1 LQTFAVCTMEQLNGF
16 AMGQTKVA
24 AWSDDVD
31 FFKRGRQSSVSDATT
46 RRPSS
51 CDKMVSVESVATGS
65 NVSDASS
72 EFDEFHPADDA
83 SDPFSQISP
92 ARCVAMPFGMPQ
104 MQFCG
109 MPQTMTMPVQ
119 GMAPNGMAMM
129 QTTCFQPMMMTPGG
143 FLVQQ
148 PIIVLNPC
156 NPVSM
161 PATQEQSSQHKKPD
175 ADVSKGDGRTTVMVK
190 NLPNAMTRDTFMEL
204 VNRLGFSGMY
214 DFLYLPIDFE
224 CSANL
229 GYAFINLT
237 TPSVAVK
244 FWKVFDGFS
253 KWDGPSRKV
262 CKIVWNEAL
271 QGVHEHV
278 ERFRNSPLMHPD
290 VPDICRPL
298 LLKNGARVAFPVAT
312 KTLRAPRLRKQKSR
326 RQPFWNNASA

>member
-1 LQTFAVCTMEQLNGF
+1 MA
-16 AMGQTKVA
+16 
-24 AWSDDVD
+24 
-31 FFKRGRQSSVSDATT
+31 
-46 RRPSS
+46 
-51 CDKMVSVESVATGS
+51 
-65 NVSDASS
+65 
-72 EFDEFHPADDA
+72 
-83 SDPFSQISP
+83 
-92 ARCVAMPFGMPQ
+92 
-104 MQFCG
+104 
-109 MPQTMTMPVQ
+109 MPVQ
-119 GMAPNGMAMM
+119 GMAQNGMQMM
-129 QTTCFQPMMMTPGG
+129 QTTCFQPIMMAPNGIS
-143 FLVQQ
+143 VVQ
-148 PIIVLNPC
+148 PIIVLNPMT
-156 NPVSM
+156 M
-161 PATQEQSSQHKKPD
+161 PAPSATSPQHKKTD

-204 VNRLGFSGMY
+204 VDRLGFSGKY

-237 TPSVAVK
+237 TPAVAVK

-271 QGVHEHV
+271 QGVQEHI

-298 LLKNGARVAFPVAT
+298 LLKKGVRVEFPAAT

-326 RQPFWNNASA
+326 RQPFWNNNASA